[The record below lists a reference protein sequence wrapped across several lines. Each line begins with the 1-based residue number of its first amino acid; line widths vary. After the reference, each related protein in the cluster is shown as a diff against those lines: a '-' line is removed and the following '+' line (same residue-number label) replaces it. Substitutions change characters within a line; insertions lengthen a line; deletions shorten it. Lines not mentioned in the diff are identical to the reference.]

1 MKKIINPKNVHR
13 RPNYNQGILVDG
25 GKLLFIA
32 GQTAVDAKG
41 NFVGKG
47 DIEAQARQ
55 VYENMKAVLD
65 DAGGSFDDIVK
76 TTIYI
81 TDIKH
86 REGLHKVRKK
96 YFTGD
101 QATSTLLIIRGLARE
116 EFLMEVEAIA
126 VIP

>member
-25 GKLLFIA
+25 GKLLFMA
-32 GQTAVDAKG
+32 GQTAVDAQG
-41 NFVGKG
+41 NVVGKG

-55 VYENMKAVLD
+55 VYENMKLVLD
-65 DAGGSFDDIVK
+65 EAGGTFDDIVK

-81 TDIKH
+81 TDIKN
-86 REGLHKVRKK
+86 REGLHQVRKK

-101 QATSTLLIIRGLARE
+101 QATSTLLIIKGLARE

>member
-1 MKKIINPKNVHR
+1 MKKILNPEKVHR
-13 RPNYNQGILVDG
+13 RPNYNQGILVTP

-41 NFVGKG
+41 NIVGK
-47 DIEAQARQ
+47 DNIEAQAKQ
-55 VYENMKAVLD
+55 VYENIKAILD
-65 DAGGSFDDIVK
+65 EAGGSFDDIVK

-81 TDIKH
+81 TDIKN
-86 REGLHKVRKK
+86 REGLHKIRKQ

-101 QATSTLLIIRGLARE
+101 QATSTLLVIKGLARE

>member
-1 MKKIINPKNVHR
+1 MKKILNPEKVHR
-13 RPNYNQGILVDG
+13 RPNYNQGILVTP

-32 GQTAVDAKG
+32 GQTAVDSKG
-41 NFVGKG
+41 NIVGK
-47 DIEAQARQ
+47 DNIEAQAKQ
-55 VYENMKAVLD
+55 VYENIKAILD
-65 DAGGSFDDIVK
+65 EAGGTFDDIVK

-81 TDIKH
+81 TDIKN

-101 QATSTLLIIRGLARE
+101 QATSTLLVIKGLARE
-116 EFLMEVEAIA
+116 EFLMEIEAIA

>member
-86 REGLHKVRKK
+86 REGLHKIRKQ

-101 QATSTLLIIRGLARE
+101 QATSTLLIIKGLARE